1 MNDLVD
7 GIADELL
14 RELRCFVAAE
24 RLPGAA
30 AGVATRDGL
39 VWSAGCGFA
48 DLETGRRPD
57 ADTLYRIA
65 SNTKVFTA
73 IGIMQLRDEG
83 RLRLDDPLVAHL
95 PEFAAAGNPFGP
107 LEDVTLRRLLMHE
120 SGLQGEHPVDD
131 PTQSAMLRGEQ
142 VLARLGEVRV
152 AIPPSS
158 AAKYSNLGFDLLGE
172 VVARYNGCDFEE
184 ALQRRLLRP
193 LGMASTTCFPVGDA
207 AARRAVAY
215 RARACSDALQPAP
228 VYDPHLM
235 PGSGML
241 WSSVADLARFIAF
254 ALTADARSAATH
266 PVLSPRTLAE
276 MQACRILSDDVPPV
290 HQGLAWYSIR
300 SEDGTEWVGHAGGWE
315 CFITRTLFSVK
326 DGVGAIV
333 LLNGI
338 GDVDKAALR
347 IAELWARALR
357 ARPPADRAAAP
368 PAPPPDEVAALL
380 GTYEDGDGYGALVR
394 VEWRDGSLALVD
406 EEAVVYGLESA
417 GDPLVRTVRGGRWSG
432 EAARFLRA
440 APGADAAAGTDTGGT
455 DPGGTGLS
463 AAGPDAAGSGVTGM
477 NVAGTV
483 FWRQRLPLGT
493 GV

>member
-1 MNDLVD
+1 MKDVVED
-7 GIADELL
+7 IADELL
-14 RELRCFVAAE
+14 RELRGFVAAE

-30 AGVATRDGL
+30 AGVVTRDGL

-48 DLETGRRPD
+48 DLASGRRPD

-73 IGIMQLRDEG
+73 IGVMQLRDEG

-107 LEDVTLRRLLMHE
+107 LEDVTLRRLMMHE
-120 SGLQGEHPVDD
+120 SGLQGEHPFDD
-131 PTQSAMLRGEQ
+131 PTCSAMLRGEQ

-172 VVARYNGCDFEE
+172 VVARHNGCDFEE
-184 ALQRRLLRP
+184 ALQRRILRP
-193 LGMASTTCFPVGDA
+193 LGMVSTTCFPAGEA

-254 ALTADARSAATH
+254 ALTADARGEATH

-276 MQACRILSDDVPPV
+276 MQTCRILTDDVPPA

-300 SEDGTEWVGHAGGWE
+300 GEDGTEWVGHAGVWE
-315 CFITRTLFSVK
+315 CFITRTLFSVQ
-326 DGVGAIV
+326 DGVGAVV
-333 LLNGI
+333 LLNGV
-338 GDVDKAALR
+338 GDVDRPTLR
-347 IAELWARALR
+347 LAELAARALR
-357 ARPPADRAAAP
+357 ARPLADRTVP
-368 PAPPPDEVAALL
+368 PAPPPAEVAALL
-380 GTYEDGDGYGALVR
+380 GTYEDGDGYGTLVR
-394 VEWRDGSLALVD
+394 VEWRDGRLSLVD
-406 EEAVVYGLESA
+406 EEAVVYGLEA
-417 GDPLVRTVRGGRWSG
+417 TGDPLVWMVRGGRWSG
-432 EAARFLRA
+432 EAARFLCAEAVADGGHA
-440 APGADAAAGTDTGGT
+440 AAAAGT
-455 DPGGTGLS
+455 
-463 AAGPDAAGSGVTGM
+463 VTGM
-477 NVAGTV
+477 NIAGSAFT
-483 FWRQRLPLGT
+483 RRPLRRPA
-493 GV
+493 